1 MKETLAMNTLHDN
14 GVEKYKIF
22 VKNNIRM
29 ITSKS
34 SSGKKNGIIAYIL
47 SQLKLSASLIFLQ
60 YIQDL
65 HI

>member
-1 MKETLAMNTLHDN
+1 MKETLATNTLHDN

>member
-1 MKETLAMNTLHDN
+1 MKETLATNTLHDN

-34 SSGKKNGIIAYIL
+34 SSGKKME
-47 SQLKLSASLIFLQ
+47 SLLTSC
-60 YIQDL
+60 
-65 HI
+65 HN